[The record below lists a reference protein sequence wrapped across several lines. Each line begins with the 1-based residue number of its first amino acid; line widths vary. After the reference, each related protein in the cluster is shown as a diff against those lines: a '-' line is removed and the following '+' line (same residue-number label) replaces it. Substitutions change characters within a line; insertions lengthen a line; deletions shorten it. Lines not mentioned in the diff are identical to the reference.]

1 MLSWLMTG
9 HATPPTK
16 TSGASPEGE
25 RPPPSTRRVLPFCSL
40 KKATKEIGEIRGE
53 RLREWMEEGREGEWL
68 KKWGGRGKEIRR
80 EEGGGR
86 EKGRVAEDMG

>member
-1 MLSWLMTG
+1 MDG
-9 HATPPTK
+9 
-16 TSGASPEGE
+16 
-25 RPPPSTRRVLPFCSL
+25 R
-40 KKATKEIGEIRGE
+40 
-53 RLREWMEEGREGEWL
+53 REGEWL